1 MHLRRAGRGG
11 AREPMDGEHLVRP
24 RAAPVCVQ
32 NGQRVHGARMA
43 GLGGA
48 RVQVECLFAELDES
62 SF

>member
-1 MHLRRAGRGG
+1 MHLRRAGRGD
-11 AREPMDGEHLVRP
+11 AREPMDGEQLVWT

-48 RVQVECLFAELDES
+48 RVQVERLFAK
-62 SF
+62 